1 MALPLFQERPIFGH
15 TFSSAMWLLGVCA
28 FVEVA
33 AFFWAIWQ
41 IPPGLQPRPANAA
54 AVAEVSSGVTTLSPV
69 KQATI
74 PGGIPAPATPTSLPP
89 QDQVA
94 QAPTRGVTSL
104 TPLLSDEPIEDAVVE
119 RLVII
124 GEELRAKGSLSGAL
138 QNFRQAE
145 SVLPDHPRILAGLAA
160 TLEGLGQASEALPYL
175 RRLAEFGARPSTLEA
190 STPPIAPVPASARTI
205 LKIGEVKVNQ
215 QSVGPDGQHVS
226 LRIIIEA
233 EASTRPIG
241 EDLSLIV
248 FFYDEVTADPSSPK
262 RIESSTA
269 DTSYLYPTEPYD
281 WQVGGREEIVV
292 NYHQPQFT
300 EEESQDLGNR
310 SYYGYVIELYYQDRL
325 QDRIVVPE
333 AIDQI
338 RPSAPAEPA
347 PSTFPSPDSS
357 LFPSPPRP

>member
-1 MALPLFQERPIFGH
+1 MALPVFQERPIFGH

-28 FVEVA
+28 LVEVA

-41 IPPGLQPRPANAA
+41 IPPGLQARPVNSV
-54 AVAEVSSGVTTLSPV
+54 AVPEIPAGGTTLVPAGE
-69 KQATI
+69 ATI
-74 PGGIPAPATPTSLPP
+74 PGGVSVSSASSPPSL
-89 QDQVA
+89 A
-94 QAPTRGVTSL
+94 QSPDRGVVTPL
-104 TPLLSDEPIEDAVVE
+104 PLLSDEPIEDAVVE

-124 GEELRAKGSLSGAL
+124 GEELQAKGSLAGAL

-160 TLEGLGQASEALPYL
+160 TLEGLGQAAEALPYL
-175 RRLAEFGARPSTLEA
+175 RRLAEFGARPAALEA
-190 STPPIAPVPASARTI
+190 STPVPPVAASARPI

-248 FFYDEVTADPSSPK
+248 FFYDEVTADPSASN

-300 EEESQDLGNR
+300 EEETQDLGNR

-338 RPSAPAEPA
+338 RPTAPTAPIESA

>member
-41 IPPGLQPRPANAA
+41 IPPGLQPRPVTSVPVPEIPA
-54 AVAEVSSGVTTLSPV
+54 GGTTLVPV
-69 KQATI
+69 GEATI
-74 PGGIPAPATPTSLPP
+74 PSGVSAPSASSSPP
-89 QDQVA
+89 PLA
-94 QAPTRGVTSL
+94 QASTRVVT
-104 TPLLSDEPIEDAVVE
+104 TPAPLLSDEPIEDAVVE

-124 GEELRAKGSLSGAL
+124 GEELQAKGSFAGAL

-145 SVLPDHPRILAGLAA
+145 SVLPDHPRILTGLAA
-160 TLEGLGQASEALPYL
+160 SLEGLGQAAEALPYL
-175 RRLAEFGARPSTLEA
+175 RRLAEFGARPTTLEA
-190 STPPIAPVPASARTI
+190 SPPVAPVPASARTI

-215 QSVGPDGQHVS
+215 QSIGPDGQHVS

-248 FFYDEVTADPSSPK
+248 FFYDEVTADPSSPN

-300 EEESQDLGNR
+300 EEETQDLGNR

-338 RPSAPAEPA
+338 RPTAPSAPTEPA
-347 PSTFPSPDSS
+347 PSTFPRPDSS

>member
-28 FVEVA
+28 CVEVG

-41 IPPGLQPRPANAA
+41 IPPGLQPIR
-54 AVAEVSSGVTTLSPV
+54 AVAAFVPEISRGVATLVP
-69 KQATI
+69 AGEPPLT
-74 PGGIPAPATPTSLPP
+74 GAAPAPSAPAPP
-89 QDQVA
+89 PLDA
-94 QAPTRGVTSL
+94 QPSTRGVTSPV
-104 TPLLSDEPIEDAVVE
+104 PLLSDEPIEDAVVE

-124 GEELRAKGSLSGAL
+124 GEELRSKGSLAGAL

-160 TLEGLGQASEALPYL
+160 TLEGLGQAADALPYL
-175 RRLAEFGARPSTLEA
+175 RRLAEFNARPEPVA
-190 STPPIAPVPASARTI
+190 DSTPAVPPPSASARTI

-215 QSVGPDGQHVS
+215 QSVGPDGQHVA
-226 LRIIIEA
+226 LRVIIEA
-233 EASTRPIG
+233 EASSRPVG
-241 EDLSLIV
+241 ESTSLIV
-248 FFYDEVTADPSSPK
+248 FFYDEVTADPSSSN

-300 EEESQDLGNR
+300 EEETQDLGNR

-333 AIDQI
+333 DINQVRPGDPTESV
-338 RPSAPAEPA
+338 PSA
-347 PSTFPSPDSS
+347 FPGPDSS
-357 LFPSPPRP
+357 LFPSAPRP

>member
-41 IPPGLQPRPANAA
+41 IPPGLQPRP
-54 AVAEVSSGVTTLSPV
+54 VSSVPVSEIPSRGTTLVPV
-69 KQATI
+69 REATI
-74 PGGIPAPATPTSLPP
+74 PGGVSTPATPSSLPP
-89 QDQVA
+89 QA
-94 QAPTRGVTSL
+94 QAPTQGVT
-104 TPLLSDEPIEDAVVE
+104 TPVPLLSDEPIEDAVVE

-160 TLEGLGQASEALPYL
+160 TLEGLGQAAEALPYL
-175 RRLAEFGARPSTLEA
+175 RRLAEFGARPTTSEA
-190 STPPIAPVPASARTI
+190 SPPVSPVPASARTI

-248 FFYDEVTADPSSPK
+248 FFYDEVTADPSSPN

-338 RPSAPAEPA
+338 RPTAPTEPA
-347 PSTFPSPDSS
+347 PSTFPRPDSS